1 MEIYCGTDIIEVQR
15 IKEAILITKGFK
27 EKIFTDVEIDVG
39 EKKGEKSKYEYYA
52 GRFAAKEAIYK
63 AMSNIKNDFC
73 FWNVEII
80 DDKENKNRPVIKFL
94 DNELYNM
101 NKKKQITVDV
111 SISHIKE
118 YATAMAI
125 VKDNRSESLT

>member
-1 MEIYCGTDIIEVQR
+1 
-15 IKEAILITKGFK
+15 
-27 EKIFTDVEIDVG
+27 
-39 EKKGEKSKYEYYA
+39 
-52 GRFAAKEAIYK
+52 
-63 AMSNIKNDFC
+63 MSNIKNDFC

-80 DDKENKNRPVIKFL
+80 DDKENRNRPVIKFL

-101 NKKKQITVDV
+101 NKTKQITVDV

>member
-101 NKKKQITVDV
+101 NKTKQITVDV

>member
-80 DDKENKNRPVIKFL
+80 DDKENRNRPVIKFL

-101 NKKKQITVDV
+101 NKTKQITVDV

>member
-73 FWNVEII
+73 FWNLEII
-80 DDKENKNRPVIKFL
+80 DDKENKNRPVVNFL
-94 DNELYNM
+94 DDELNTLKK
-101 NKKKQITVDV
+101 NKKIDIDV

-118 YATAMAI
+118 YATAKAI
-125 VKDNRSESLT
+125 VKDKISESLT

>member
-101 NKKKQITVDV
+101 HKKKQITVDV